1 MNGIKK
7 KTERREIG
15 MERKERGDGER
26 RDLGTLGTRLSL
38 SASPFSFVPT
48 RHSSSTS
55 LTPHITHFK
64 EPRSVVNKG
73 NDKMEGEIGK
83 VA

>member
-1 MNGIKK
+1 MDGKK
-7 KTERREIG
+7 RGFE
-15 MERKERGDGER
+15 MERGER
-26 RDLGTLGTRLSL
+26 WDDGILGTRLSL

-48 RHSSSTS
+48 RHSSSTP
-55 LTPHITHFK
+55 LTPRITHFK
-64 EPRSVVNKG
+64 GPGSVVNKG

>member
-1 MNGIKK
+1 MG
-7 KTERREIG
+7 
-15 MERKERGDGER
+15 KEREGDWDGER
-26 RDLGTLGTRLSL
+26 KWEFGYFGTRLSL

-48 RHSSSTS
+48 RHSSSTP
-55 LTPHITHFK
+55 LTPRITHFK
-64 EPRSVVNKG
+64 GPRSVVNKG